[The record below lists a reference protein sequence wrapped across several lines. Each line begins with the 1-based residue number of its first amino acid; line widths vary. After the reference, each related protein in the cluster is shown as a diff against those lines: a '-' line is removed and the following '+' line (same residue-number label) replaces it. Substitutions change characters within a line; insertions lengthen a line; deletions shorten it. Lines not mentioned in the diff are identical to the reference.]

1 MLQGLRKATSALQ
14 AQYLPRILQQGDPF
28 PQGLATLRSLQS
40 ARNLTTS
47 AVSYEGPTAVLQ
59 ISEQQLAEIRQRI
72 FGTHPG
78 NGLPSGRKLLQK
90 KLMGEKIA
98 AYYEHGEP
106 MKDPLIVNLDAER
119 CKLTHMCCIA
129 Y

>member
-1 MLQGLRKATSALQ
+1 MLQGLRNATSALQ
-14 AQYLPRILQQGDPF
+14 ARYLPRLLQQADPVAL
-28 PQGLATLRSLQS
+28 GLATLRSFQP
-40 ARNLTTS
+40 ANNLATS
-47 AVSYEGPTAVLQ
+47 AVSCEGPTSALA
-59 ISEQQLAEIRQRI
+59 ISEEQLAEIRQRF

-78 NGLPSGRKLLQK
+78 NGLPSGRKLLKK

-119 CKLTHMCCIA
+119 CKLI
-129 Y
+129 